1 MARSG
6 KKIITKLRKVVN
18 GVHTTETKDNAIG
31 DDHYIE
37 PYIDKVA
44 CPPYEAAPT
53 PVPSAPAPTTEVVP
67 QPDVTT
73 CNECFT
79 ENLPDQ
85 TSKCTRYKITNNT
98 NNEAYIQYKDCKT
111 GQLTRYSAK
120 VQSVDYLDSLIQPY
134 KMYGANVTIASED
147 IETDGYVD
155 QTKFHYRAVNCAD
168 SNDFRFVKSA
178 TQIDLGKIVK
188 TELSSCCWEIYSPSG
203 PVNAYA
209 VSSTT
214 YNECTDCC
222 TGTVATDNDGLIS
235 LGPQLVNEL
244 GQDVDDVSLTNT
256 CAANSI
262 AKKIFSI
269 EEGGDIDITF
279 TLELT
284 AGRFAKTKARII
296 KIGDGKNGTVWEY
309 PQDGYFETTQEI
321 SNFKKTVRVPS
332 GTFRIEID
340 PVICQSG
347 SGGAEATILIEI

>member
-53 PVPSAPAPTTEVVP
+53 PVPSAPAPTTEIVP

-98 NNEAYIQYKDCKT
+98 SFEAYLQYKDCNT
-111 GQLTRYSAK
+111 GQLTRYRAK
-120 VQSVDYLDSLIQPY
+120 IQSVDYLDSLIQPY
-134 KMYGANVTIASED
+134 KMYGSNVTIASED
-147 IETDGYVD
+147 IESDGYVD

-168 SNDFRFVKSA
+168 SNDFRFVKSSK
-178 TQIDLGKIVK
+178 QIDLGKIVK

-214 YNECTDCC
+214 YDECTDCC
-222 TGTVATDNDGLIS
+222 TGSVSTDNDGLIS
-235 LGPQLVNEL
+235 LGPRLLNEFGTEVDSVELVNTSIE
-244 GQDVDDVSLTNT
+244 NT
-256 CAANSI
+256 LK
-262 AKKIFSI
+262 KKIFTV
-269 EEGGDIDITF
+269 EEGGDINITF
-279 TLELT
+279 ILEII

-309 PQDGYFETTQEI
+309 PQDGYFETTLEI

-340 PVICQSG
+340 PVISQSSLG
-347 SGGAEATILIEI
+347 EADATVKIEI